1 MICKAGFYCPSG
13 GDNQLLCPKGY
24 FCPLGTVSPF
34 PCAPLS
40 VCPEGSYKQIHV
52 LPFLCIG
59 LLDFALLLVWTSS
72 YWREPLNR
80 LAKFIS
86 PFRSHK
92 TREPELEAGSESH
105 GLSVVSNG
113 PDHVGIF
120 PSFIEQSRQRQVEIQ
135 FRGISM
141 RAGSSQR
148 EILRH
153 QDGDVRAGSF
163 LGVMGPSGSGK
174 CRPPKG
180 FSCFERADCLF
191 EKQHYST
198 FSLEESNQQRGLFI
212 LTVVPSSRTGMSLR

>member
-1 MICKAGFYCPSG
+1 MVCKAGFYCPSG
-13 GDNQLLCPKGY
+13 GDTQLPCPKGY

-80 LAKFIS
+80 LVKFIL
-86 PFRSHK
+86 PFRRNR
-92 TREPELEAGSESH
+92 TREPELEVGSRGR
-105 GLSVVSNG
+105 GLSAVSNS

-120 PSFIEQSRQRQVEIQ
+120 SSFMEQCRHRRVEIQ

-141 RAGSSQR
+141 RAGSSKR

-153 QDGDVRAGSF
+153 QDGNVRAGSF

-174 CRPPKG
+174 CRSAQAS
-180 FSCFERADCLF
+180 SCFESTDFLI
-191 EKQHYST
+191 EKQLYST
-198 FSLEESNQQRGLFI
+198 SSPGESSQQRGLFI
-212 LTVVPSSRTGMSLR
+212 LMVVPSNRTSMSLR